1 MNNSSYLAAV
11 SGFPPVGQGT
21 LVSASI
27 LNKVYGIFGGDI
39 STLKLYTPIGN
50 ADVKAGEEA
59 IATEG

>member
-1 MNNSSYLAAV
+1 MNTSSYLAAV
-11 SGFPPVGQGT
+11 SGFAPVGQGT

-50 ADVKAGEEA
+50 EE
-59 IATEG
+59 IKSREEGLSIG